1 MSAVTRAEAFC
12 ASYGLR
18 APILMAPMAGACPAS
33 LAAAVANAGGMG
45 AMGALLNGPEGIAS
59 WVADFRSASNGTFQ
73 LNVWIP
79 DPPAVRDA
87 DREARV
93 RDFMKQWGPEV
104 PSSAGDAM
112 LPDFD
117 AQLETFLQA
126 TPTVV
131 SSIMGLFPER
141 FVAAA
146 KARGI
151 AWFACATTLAEA
163 LAAERAGADAIVA
176 QGAEAGGH
184 RGAFDADAAERQGIG
199 LFALLPR
206 LADRVSV
213 PIVAAGGIGD
223 ARGVAA
229 ALTLGAS
236 AVQIGTAL
244 LRTPEAKTH
253 KAWADALVD
262 LEPEA
267 TMPTRWMSGR
277 LGRAVATQFVRA
289 AADPDAPSPAPY
301 PVQRG
306 LTQAMKDAAGTA
318 NDAQRMQ
325 LWAGQAAAMAPV
337 EPAGE
342 FVQRLWT
349 GARALLP

>member
-12 ASYGLR
+12 ARHGLR
-18 APILMAPMAGACPAS
+18 APILMAPMAGASPPS
-33 LAAAVANAGGMG
+33 LAAAVANGGGMG

-59 WVADFRSASNGTFQ
+59 WAADFRAASNGAFQ
-73 LNVWIP
+73 LNLWIP
-79 DPPAVRDA
+79 DPPPVRDA
-87 DREARV
+87 DSEARV
-93 RDFMKQWGPEV
+93 REFMKRWGPEV
-104 PSSAGDAM
+104 PASAGDTP
-112 LPDFD
+112 LPSFD
-117 AQLETFLQA
+117 DQLESFLRA
-126 TPTVV
+126 GPTAV
-131 SSIMGLFPER
+131 SSIMGLFPEH
-141 FVAAA
+141 FIAAA
-146 KARGI
+146 KSRGI
-151 AWFACATTLAEA
+151 AWFACATTLSEA

-184 RGAFDADAAERQGIG
+184 RGAFDADAADRQNIG
-199 LFALLPR
+199 LFVLLPR
-206 LADRVSV
+206 LADRLSV
-213 PIVAAGGIGD
+213 PIIATGGIGD

-267 TMPTRWMSGR
+267 TMLTRWMSGR
-277 LGRAVATQFVRA
+277 LGRAVGTQFVRA
-289 AADPDAPSPAPY
+289 AAAPDAPLPAPY

-306 LTQAMKDAAGTA
+306 LTQAMKDAAVRE

-325 LWAGQAAAMAPV
+325 LWAGQAAAMAPD
-337 EPAGE
+337 EPAGQ
-342 FVQRLWT
+342 FVQRLWAD
-349 GARALLP
+349 ARALLP